1 MGGRGALTGA
11 AEGLSDCL
19 SVCLSL
25 LSEQHAAVGGRGAL
39 TGAAEGLTVC
49 LSVCLSRQN
58 NMLLWEDEAPS
69 LEQLRVADNDQV
81 LIEVRN
87 KDQTWPEEMSTI
99 ANLSRAQAAKH
110 RLGMYRTAPV

>member
-1 MGGRGALTGA
+1 MLLWEDEAPSLEQLRVA
-11 AEGLSDCL
+11 DCL
-19 SVCLSL
+19 SVCLSV
-25 LSEQHAAVGGRGAL
+25 SPVRTTCCCG
-39 TGAAEGLTVC
+39 
-49 LSVCLSRQN
+49 
-58 NMLLWEDEAPS
+58 EDEAPS

-110 RLGMYRTAPV
+110 RLGRYRTERRPPNTG

>member
-1 MGGRGALTGA
+1 M
-11 AEGLSDCL
+11 
-19 SVCLSL
+19 V
-25 LSEQHAAVGGRGAL
+25 
-39 TGAAEGLTVC
+39 
-49 LSVCLSRQN
+49 
-58 NMLLWEDEAPS
+58 LWEDESPS

-110 RLGMYRTAPV
+110 RLGMYCSAEQQLVGRILRVRAAGDISIACGRQVILNTKQQAISKQKAASNAVCVRNTVGHTPAC